1 MVQQRPFAA
10 QQSVGHGVE
19 GGTGDVL
26 GGWRTLAA
34 EQLQPSLLNWLLQLA
49 EDR

>member
-10 QQSVGHGVE
+10 QQSMGHGVE
-19 GGTGDVL
+19 GGDIL
-26 GGWRTLAA
+26 GGWRTLAG